1 MASIHQPDDKAFKAL
16 LQTRKAFLQLLRC
29 FLHESWVAQ
38 LDEQALHRIDKSFI
52 LPDFSSRESDIVY
65 RCRFQESEV
74 IFYVLLELQ
83 SSVDHQ
89 MPWRL
94 LQYMVEI
101 WRMAHRDT
109 EQAHRRRIG
118 FRLPPIVPIVVYN
131 GKQGWTAQRR
141 FRDYLQDGETFGSA
155 VPDFTYHLVDIKRWK
170 PEDMA
175 QLSGI
180 LPVALHLENAS
191 DLGELTDRIKAS
203 FDAIR
208 RLDDEET
215 GLLSAFIHRILLP
228 MAHEASPE
236 DMDRFIEQSALLD
249 AEGRDD
255 MVSQISKKIYQ
266 EAKALVQKGLDEG
279 LEKGRVEGRVEG
291 MLAERQ
297 ALVRRMQ
304 QNGLTADQIAAFTGL
319 SLDEI
324 KAAISAGSIEY

>member
-52 LPDFSSRESDIVY
+52 LPDFTSRESDIVY
-65 RCRFQESEV
+65 RCRFHDSEV

-266 EAKALVQKGLDEG
+266 EAKALVQKGLEEG
-279 LEKGRVEGRVEG
+279 LEKGRVEGV
-291 MLAERQ
+291 LAERQ

-324 KAAISAGSIEY
+324 KAAISVGSIEY

>member
-38 LDEQALHRIDKSFI
+38 LNEQALHRIDKSFI
-52 LPDFSSRESDIVY
+52 LPDFTSRESDIVY

-101 WRMAHRDT
+101 WRMVHRDT

-266 EAKALVQKGLDEG
+266 EAKALVQKGLEEG

-291 MLAERQ
+291 VLAERQ

-304 QNGLTADQIAAFTGL
+304 QNGLTADQIAALTGL

-324 KAAISAGSIEY
+324 MAAIPVGSKSS